1 MRFMDQLHLSQ
12 KGTGS
17 AFAFESNQSMLSVSD
32 APLNKGDTLHSLQEL
47 EDLRVTITA
56 QKESRGASC
65 QFLCD
70 CCSG

>member
-1 MRFMDQLHLSQ
+1 MGQLHLSQ
-12 KGTGS
+12 EWAGP
-17 AFAFESNQSMLSVSD
+17 AFAFELNQSMLPVSE
-32 APLNKGDTLHSLQEL
+32 APLNKGDILHNLQEL
-47 EDLRVTITA
+47 EDSRVTITA